1 MGFKNY
7 LEEATLFNHPD
18 RGIEIRPDGGMGSW
32 TIERL
37 VKDTREQLLE
47 VSKKIKHED
56 YAGAEYILFQNGAL
70 KAKLLALAEYDKFK
84 IKQGKRPI
92 AVNKEINLSENE
104 MKYQALAM
112 AKELH
117 TALAEL
123 TFIEMLSVMDPNN
136 PAKKEVQEL
145 ETMINKLTTDVGE
158 FIQKYIPDVA
168 DAETA
173 DINELPDEEDP
184 KDKIKPKAIPKAK
197 EKLKAKDDS
206 EEDKED
212 KMKKV
217 KDKKKE
223 LKESKMKS
231 FKEFLQEID
240 MDAWRASGK
249 KAPTG
254 IRKDGTPSKKLDAGV
269 YDNEKKA
276 KENLNKKLNAIKID
290 IKFKKSLLGD
300 RGTNTKLV
308 LDDIAKLEKEQDDII
323 SKLKG

>member
-1 MGFKNY
+1 MQFKHY
-7 LEEATLFNHPD
+7 LTEATLFNHPE

-32 TIERL
+32 TIDRL
-37 VKDTREQLLE
+37 VKDTIKQLDELT
-47 VSKKIKHED
+47 KKVNNGD
-56 YAGAEYILFQNGAL
+56 FSTAEYILFKNGAF
-70 KAKLLALAEYDKFK
+70 KAKISALVSYDKFK

-92 AVNKEINLSENE
+92 AKGKEIDLGESNLGESE

-173 DINELPDEEDP
+173 DVDELPDEEDAE
-184 KDKIKPKAIPKAK
+184 DKLKPKAQKDTPKHK
-197 EKLKAKDDS
+197 DKKDDS
-206 EEDKED
+206 DESKED
-212 KMKKV
+212 KMKNV

-223 LKESKMKS
+223 LKESFRLFLIEADEKMQ
-231 FKEFLQEID
+231 L
-240 MDAWRASGK
+240 
-249 KAPTG
+249 
-254 IRKDGTPSKKLDAGV
+254 SKKLNDI
-269 YDNEKKA
+269 N
-276 KENLNKKLNAIKID
+276 ID

-308 LDDIAKLEKEQDDII
+308 LDDIAKLQKEHDDII
-323 SKLKG
+323 IKLKA